1 MEWSSR
7 ILHLR
12 LRGIT
17 NKSLSSRKYTP
28 FCGNHENSCPKAQ
41 PHSNRS
47 VLVDLAIGGLQS
59 GLRRSTYSLF
69 AVATP
74 YNMSGTDMGSSG
86 LRRGHYELCSYIQ
99 IAFLD
104 EEYTLGKL
112 RTDIIR

>member
-1 MEWSSR
+1 M
-7 ILHLR
+7 IL
-12 LRGIT
+12 
-17 NKSLSSRKYTP
+17 
-28 FCGNHENSCPKAQ
+28 
-41 PHSNRS
+41 NRS
-47 VLVDLAIGGLQS
+47 VLVDLAIGGLRS

-69 AVATP
+69 AMP

-104 EEYTLGKL
+104 EEYTLRKL